1 MSGTQANLGL
11 TLKSQRFRSERE
23 ADWKRLESLLGLL
36 EAGKRSQLS
45 DDDVI
50 ALPLL
55 YRATLSSLSMA
66 RSISLDRNLVDYLES
81 LSTRAYFFVYG
92 TRSTL
97 GERISSFFL
106 RDWPAAVQAL
116 WRETVIAA
124 GLGAMGALVSFQ
136 VTLRNPAYFYVFVDR
151 ALAGGRGPR
160 ASTAELARTIF
171 DHKDDKALGFFASFL
186 FTHNAQIA
194 LLSFALGFA
203 CCLPTAFLMFYNGLM
218 MGAFL
223 ALFYSHGLGA
233 PFGGWMLI
241 HGVTELFAI
250 TLAGAAGFRI
260 GWALA
265 FPGST
270 SRPQAAA
277 EAGRL
282 AATLMA
288 GVVLMLA
295 VAGLLEGY
303 GRQLVTVTALRYAI
317 ALATGLAWAAYFYMP
332 RRRR

>member
-1 MSGTQANLGL
+1 MSDLV
-11 TLKSQRFRSERE
+11 LKSQRFRQERE
-23 ADWKRLESLLGLL
+23 GDWKRLEGLLGLL
-36 EAGKRSQLS
+36 EAGKRNQLS

-92 TRSTL
+92 TRTTL

-106 RDWPAAVQAL
+106 RDWPGAVRAL

-124 GLGAMGALVSFQ
+124 ALGAMGALVAFA

-151 ALAGGRGPR
+151 AMAGGRGPR
-160 ASTAELARTIF
+160 ASTAELSRTIF
-171 DHKDDKALGFFASFL
+171 DHQGKESLGFFASFL

-194 LLSFALGFA
+194 LLAFALGFA

-218 MGAFL
+218 LGAFL

-265 FPGST
+265 FPGSK
-270 SRPQAAA
+270 SRLAAA
-277 EAGRL
+277 SDAGRL
-282 AATLMA
+282 AGTLMA

-303 GRQLVTVTALRYAI
+303 GRQLVTSTPLRYAI
-317 ALATGLAWAAYFYMP
+317 ALATAVAWAGYFYAP
-332 RRRR
+332 YFRAWGRQR

>member
-1 MSGTQANLGL
+1 MSGAAL
-11 TLKSQRFRSERE
+11 TLKSQRFRTERE
-23 ADWKRLESLLGLL
+23 GDWKRLEGLLELL
-36 EAGKRSQLS
+36 EAGKRDQLS

-55 YRATLSSLSMA
+55 YTATLSSLSMA

-81 LSTRAYFFVYG
+81 LSTRGYFFVYG
-92 TRSTL
+92 ARTTL
-97 GERISSFFL
+97 GERIAGFFL
-106 RDWPAAVQAL
+106 RDWPAAVRAL
-116 WRETVIAA
+116 WRESLISA
-124 GLGAMGALVSFQ
+124 GLGVLGALVAFQ

-160 ASTAELARTIF
+160 ASTAELTRTIF
-171 DHKDDKALGFFASFL
+171 EHQGDKALGFFSSFL

-194 LLSFALGFA
+194 LLAFALGFA

-218 MGAFL
+218 AGAFL
-223 ALFYSHGLGA
+223 AIFYSHGLGA

-250 TLAGAAGFRI
+250 ILAGAAGFRI

-265 FPGST
+265 FPGNK
-270 SRPQAAA
+270 SRLAAA
-277 EAGRL
+277 SDAGRL
-282 AATLMA
+282 AATVMA

-303 GRQLVTVTALRYAI
+303 GRQLVTVTALRYGI
-317 ALATGLAWAAYFYMP
+317 ALATAVVWAGYFYGP
-332 RRRR
+332 WRRR